1 MKFYGLGVNLYSGGY
16 GHEDEAINIC
26 DRSGNGRGMSVWR
39 LFDANDKKRDS
50 MVSLFIVS

>member
-26 DRSGNGRGMSVWR
+26 DSKWEWQGHECVE
-39 LFDANDKKRDS
+39 
-50 MVSLFIVS
+50 IV